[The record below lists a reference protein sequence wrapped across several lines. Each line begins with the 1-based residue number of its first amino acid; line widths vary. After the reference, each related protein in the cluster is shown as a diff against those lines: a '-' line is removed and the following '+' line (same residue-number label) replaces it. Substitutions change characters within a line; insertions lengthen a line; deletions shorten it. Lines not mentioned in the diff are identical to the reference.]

1 MDLNSTNGTFVNSRR
16 ISNLML
22 KNDDLVLLGNHRI
35 KFVDP
40 TAMERTPLDDAGFS
54 ETIVMKNLEDVR
66 QLLAREQIRKDT
78 ESTGASDR
86 QPRAADAS

>member
-22 KNDDLVLLGNHRI
+22 KNDDIVLIGNHRI

-40 TAMERTPLDDAGFS
+40 TATERTPLDDAGFS
-54 ETIVMKNLEDVR
+54 ETIVMKNLEDIR
-66 QLLAREQIRKDT
+66 QLLARQQICRDT
-78 ESTGASDR
+78 DDVAVPR
-86 QPRAADAS
+86 PRAADGA

>member
-22 KNDDLVLLGNHRI
+22 KNDDIVMVGNHRI

-40 TAMERTPLDDAGFS
+40 TATERTPLDDAGFS
-54 ETIVMKNLEDVR
+54 ETMVMKNLEDIR
-66 QLLAREQIRKDT
+66 QLLAREQMHGAA
-78 ESTGASDR
+78 ESDSDPDPSR
-86 QPRAADAS
+86 RAADGT

>member
-22 KNDDLVLLGNHRI
+22 KNDDIVLVGNHRI

-40 TAMERTPLDDAGFS
+40 TATERTPLDDAGFS

-66 QLLAREQIRKDT
+66 QLLAHEQIRKDT
-78 ESTGASDR
+78 DSTGDSASNR
-86 QPRAADAS
+86 RKADAS

>member
-1 MDLNSTNGTFVNSRR
+1 
-16 ISNLML
+16 ML
-22 KNDDLVLLGNHRI
+22 KNDDIVLVGNHRI

-40 TAMERTPLDDAGFS
+40 TATERTALDDAGFS

-78 ESTGASDR
+78 NEAAGDSSK
-86 QPRAADAS
+86 PRAADGS

>member
-1 MDLNSTNGTFVNSRR
+1 V
-16 ISNLML
+16 
-22 KNDDLVLLGNHRI
+22 LVGNHRI

-40 TAMERTPLDDAGFS
+40 TATERTPLDDAGFS

-78 ESTGASDR
+78 DSNGDSDPHR
-86 QPRAADAS
+86 RTADAS

>member
-22 KNDDLVLLGNHRI
+22 KNEDIVLVGNHRI

-40 TAMERTPLDDAGFS
+40 TATERMPVDDAGFS

-78 ESTGASDR
+78 DSSGDSDR
-86 QPRAADAS
+86 ERRAADAV